1 MITPNSKIKRSS
13 RPLSSQVADELV
25 MFDTES
31 GKYYGLNNIATE
43 VWNKIEEPVTV
54 EELCRALTDEFDVTP
69 QQCRED
75 MLEFLPQLV
84 EKGLIEVEKV

>member
-1 MITPNSKIKRSS
+1 MMTLKTKIKRSS

-43 VWNKIEEPVTV
+43 VWKRLEDPVSV
-54 EELCRALTDEFDVTP
+54 EKLCRSLTDEFDVTL

-75 MLEFLPQLV
+75 MLEFLPELV
-84 EKGLIEVEKV
+84 ERDLIEVVEA